1 MSPIP
6 KHPKK
11 RGEWVELQFMARA
24 AMHRLTVCKPWGDSA
39 RYDFVV
45 ERPAGDFCRVQVKS
59 TTHMRD
65 HYWACRLPKI
75 AYTQDDFDFLVA
87 YVIPEDLWYII
98 PSAAIGGQTSIL
110 LLDPRLPRSKYL
122 PYLEAWQL
130 LTKEA
135 GQPAKEHGHT
145 LGTRHNG

>member
-24 AMHRLTVCKPWGDSA
+24 ASHGLTVCKPWGDTT

-45 ERPAGDFCRVQVKS
+45 EHASEFCRVQVKS
-59 TTHMRD
+59 TAFLRD
-65 HYWACRLPKI
+65 HFWACRLPKQ
-75 AYTQDDFDFLVA
+75 AYTANQFDYLVV
-87 YVIPEDLWYII
+87 YVIPEDIWYII
-98 PSAAIGGQTSIL
+98 PFAAVGGRTSIL

-130 LTKEA
+130 LTKKPKAVAANAAMREV
-135 GQPAKEHGHT
+135 QRMRRT
-145 LGTRHNG
+145 